1 MIIIQT
7 IGAIFIFAPF
17 LAFLLVFAVARKSM
31 GWKAFGI
38 SADITTF
45 LLFFSVPVSIQTL
58 WGYDPA
64 GIIYFIAITIGIFYL
79 VLEWKRSKE
88 IEVLKYLR
96 KLWRMYFLILSFAY
110 AVIWLI
116 GLVLTVRHFFSG

>member
-1 MIIIQT
+1 MIIIHT

-17 LAFLLVFAVARKSM
+17 LAFLLAFAISRKTM
-31 GWKAFGI
+31 GWKAIGL

-58 WGYDPA
+58 WGYA
-64 GIIYFIAITIGIFYL
+64 TAGMIYFGAIMIGIICL
-79 VLEWKRSKE
+79 VLEWRRSKE

-96 KLWRMYFLILSFAY
+96 KLWRIYFLILSFAY
-110 AVIWLI
+110 SVIWLI
-116 GLVLTVRHFFSG
+116 GIIMTIRGFFNS